1 MTLAASLGL
10 LAGPAWAEAPDDA
23 AVITS
28 PTDEPP
34 HHVRRHYLWSNERRH
49 DLFFADLKDLGG
61 GYIGVGGDQ
70 NYTLAAA
77 AGSSVMWLIDLDSAV
92 VYMHRLYAALL
103 AVSPTPKD
111 FVAKFEPRAR
121 DTVHDAVQARYTDP
135 AERRAVLE
143 GYHAYRDLLRDH
155 LRSASHGRRGS
166 NWLADPDKYAHIRDL
181 AMRGRLVA
189 RLGDLTGTKTVLEI
203 ADAAKRAAIPVRTVY
218 LSNAES
224 WFHYGD
230 EFRKNFTT
238 LPFDDKSV
246 IVRTVKSELLGYPSG
261 DIWHYTVQLAQNF
274 SENLGKQSYKS
285 IDVAMTDA
293 VLGKKAGVSHVGFP
307 LSRGMKPLLAQNS
320 AAGRDTRRSLIA
332 AGLVTRPEG
341 NRERANEMD
350 RDRMRRA
357 ALELA
362 RSGTP

>member
-1 MTLAASLGL
+1 MAAGP
-10 LAGPAWAEAPDDA
+10 LAGVAQAQAQDEAA
-23 AVITS
+23 QSAITS
-28 PTDEPP
+28 PGDEAP

-49 DLFFADLKDLGG
+49 DLFFGDLKDLGG
-61 GYIGVGGDQ
+61 GYMGVGGDQ

-103 AVSPTPKD
+103 AISPTPKD
-111 FVAKFEPRAR
+111 FLAKFERGAQR
-121 DTVHDAVQARYTDP
+121 TVHDAVQARYPDE
-135 AERRAVLE
+135 AERRLVLE

-166 NWLADPDKYAHIRDL
+166 NWLADPAKYAHIRDL

-189 RLGDLTGTKTVLEI
+189 RLGDLTGTGTVLAI
-203 ADAAKRAAIPVRTVY
+203 ADAAKRAAIPIRAVY

-224 WFHYGD
+224 WFRYGE
-230 EFRKNFTT
+230 EFRRNFTA

-261 DIWHYTVQLAQNF
+261 DIWHYTIQLAQNF
-274 SENLGKQSYKS
+274 SKNLGNPSYKS
-285 IDVAMTDA
+285 IDVTMTDA
-293 VLGKKAGVSHVGFP
+293 VLSKKAGISHVGFP
-307 LSRGMKPLLAQNS
+307 IERGMRPVLAQNS
-320 AAGRDTRRSLIA
+320 TAGRETRRSLMA